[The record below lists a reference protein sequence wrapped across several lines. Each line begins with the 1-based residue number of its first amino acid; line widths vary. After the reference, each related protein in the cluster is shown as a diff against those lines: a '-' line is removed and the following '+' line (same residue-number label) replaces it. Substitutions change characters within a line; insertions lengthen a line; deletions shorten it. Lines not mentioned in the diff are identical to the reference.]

1 MKRNAAVLTSLQERR
16 ERSLGPAYRL
26 FYDEPLHVVR
36 GEGVWLT
43 DASGGR
49 YLDMYNNVPHVGHCH
64 PRVVAAIHEQTATL
78 TTHTRY
84 LHESIVAYAERL
96 LATFPAELST
106 VMFSCSGSEANELA
120 IRIARA
126 ATGASGIIVLEQ
138 AYHGT
143 SCAAFE
149 LSTEDNPRELWPE
162 YLAVVPAPNPYRG
175 QHAGE
180 GAGSAYAAHV
190 AEAVEVL
197 AKRGVRPAAF
207 VVDTIASSSGVVAP
221 PCGYLKQAA
230 QIVRCAGGLFVA
242 DEVQPGFGRTG
253 KGFWGFSADDVV
265 PDIVTLGKP
274 MGNGYP
280 LAATVMRRSLA
291 EAFASR
297 FGYFNTFGGNP
308 VAAAAGLAVLDVLQ
322 QERLQDN
329 ALNVGQYLKDA
340 LTQRA
345 DRLDAIGDVRGD
357 GLFLA
362 VDLVADRE
370 TKQPATDAAR
380 RVVNSLKSQGVLTNA
395 IGPDANILKLRPP
408 MTFSVANAD
417 FFLERFDR
425 ALAEL
430 QRGSL

>member
-1 MKRNAAVLTSLQERR
+1 MSPNGAALTSLRERR

-26 FYDEPLHVVR
+26 FYDQPMHLVR

-43 DASGGR
+43 DGSGTR
-49 YLDMYNNVPHVGHCH
+49 YLDLYNNVPHVGHCH
-64 PRVVAAIHEQTATL
+64 PHVVAAINEQAARL

-84 LHESIVAYAERL
+84 LHEGIVTYAERL

-106 VMFSCSGSEANELA
+106 AMFSCSGSEANELA

-126 ATGASGIIVLEQ
+126 ATGGTGIIVLEQ

-149 LSTEDNPRELWPE
+149 MSTEDNPRELWPPH
-162 YLAVVPAPNPYRG
+162 LAVVPAPDPYRG
-175 QHAGE
+175 RHAGAD
-180 GAGSAYAAHV
+180 AGLEYAAHV
-190 AEAVEVL
+190 AEAVDVL
-197 AKRGVRPAAF
+197 RNRGVKPAAF

-221 PCGYLKQAA
+221 PRGYLKRAA
-230 QIVRCAGGLFVA
+230 EIVRRAGGLFVA

-253 KGFWGFSADDVV
+253 KGFWGFAADNVV

-280 LAATVMRRSLA
+280 LAATVARRPLV

-308 VAAAAGLAVLDVLQ
+308 VAAAAGLAVLDVL
-322 QERLQDN
+322 ENDRLQDN
-329 ALNVGQYLKDA
+329 ALDVGRYLKA
-340 LTQRA
+340 ELTRRA
-345 DRLDAIGDVRGD
+345 DRLELIGDVRGD

-362 VDLVADRE
+362 VDLVVDRQ
-370 TKQPATDAAR
+370 TKEPATDAAR
-380 RVVNSLKSQGVLTNA
+380 RVVNTLRSLGVLTNV
-395 IGPDANILKLRPP
+395 IGPHANILKLRPP
-408 MTFSVANAD
+408 MTFSIENAD

-425 ALAEL
+425 ALSEL
-430 QRGSL
+430 Q